1 MTDAQTI
8 DDPINAT
15 KDVPVLS
22 ATKIS
27 PEARYADA
35 GISEGLL
42 MAESRL
48 WQCNPSTNEIEV
60 LLTRYFICFPTIAT
74 RLHTG

>member
-15 KDVPVLS
+15 KDLPVLT
-22 ATKIS
+22 ATKII

-42 MAESRL
+42 MA
-48 WQCNPSTNEIEV
+48 V
-60 LLTRYFICFPTIAT
+60 LRHPKY
-74 RLHTG
+74 R